1 MPTLPPLVSVA
12 PDLPTPS
19 EPATFNARALPYN
32 TWLSTVTPQIASLST
47 NVYNNSLEASNNAA
61 SALTY
66 RDAADVAA
74 VRAGAYSAAIPWVS
88 GVTYTSG
95 TSVYSLI
102 DYLTYRRLNTGSGTT
117 DPKYDRANYECLHN
131 LGALPT
137 QAVFGN
143 PIFARPNIHYLMTAQ
158 TVLVLPALP
167 PDNSFLEVT
176 NLSGITFCVIQRNG
190 AKLAGLF
197 EDMFFDFR
205 NNTFGFLYVNAAT
218 GWVIQ

>member
-1 MPTLPPLVSVA
+1 MPTVPPSVSVA
-12 PDLPTPS
+12 PDIPNPG

-47 NVYNNSLEASNNAA
+47 NVYNNSLEAFNNAA

-74 VRAGAYSAAIPWVS
+74 ARAGAYSSAVPWVS
-88 GVTYTSG
+88 GLFYTTGTY
-95 TSVYSLI
+95 VYSLV
-102 DYLTYRRLNTGSGTT
+102 DFLTYRVLFSSLSTV
-117 DPKYDRANYECLHN
+117 DPKYDKVRYQAAHN
-131 LGALPT
+131 LSALPT